1 MEVNEMALSVFTF
14 LFKDFEFF
22 KLAYDIREKVF
33 IKEQNVPKEEE
44 LDGLDPACIHFLG
57 LYENTPVATARVRYI
72 DKDTWK
78 IERVAVLKEHREKG
92 FGKEI
97 MENIENEAFKK
108 KVTILILNSQ
118 KNAIGFYKSLGY
130 ESLSDDFFFEAN
142 IPHIKMQKILKESQN

>member
-1 MEVNEMALSVFTF
+1 MSLSVFTF

-22 KLAYDIREKVF
+22 KLAYNIRDEVF
-33 IKEQNVPKEEE
+33 IKEQKVPKEEE

-78 IERVAVLKEHREKG
+78 VERMAVIKEHRGKG

-97 MENIENEAFKK
+97 MENIENEAKK
-108 KVTILILNSQ
+108 KKISKLILNSQ
-118 KNAIGFYKSLGY
+118 KKAIEFYKSLGY
-130 ESLSDDFFFEAN
+130 KSLSEEYFYEAG
-142 IPHIKMQKILKESQN
+142 IPHIKMQKILKESQI